1 LPGKTLKPVDSGERE
16 LNTPANQKKRCSGEE
31 TMIARTPRSAD
42 STSSRTRRL
51 SRRTLLGSM
60 LAAPFVARQAPAAE
74 MLNAY
79 SIWPENYAR
88 PMMEA
93 FEKASGIRVKF
104 IRFSSGEALARVTA
118 EKNNP
123 QIDVLF
129 GGPVETFT
137 AGQAQNI
144 FEPYVPPG
152 AAELPAR
159 FKDKSGAWTAIAD
172 DPLVF
177 MTNTKFLAQNN
188 LQPPA
193 SWDDLLNPAY
203 KNMLQMA
210 DARTSG
216 TAVTRIFSILQV
228 NNRDEDKAF
237 AYMKKLRQNV
247 QLYTK
252 SGGGGT
258 LPVGL
263 GQAGGGIF
271 FIVDAL
277 FTRQQGYD
285 VQISFPKEGIGSAA
299 ECIALIKG
307 AKNPEAGKKL
317 IDWATSPAMQSL
329 LAPNKIN
336 FIPAN
341 PKVETESGLA
351 EVLKSANI
359 IEIDDVWAG
368 ANRARIVQRWIA
380 EVLNAG

>member
-1 LPGKTLKPVDSGERE
+1 
-16 LNTPANQKKRCSGEE
+16 
-31 TMIARTPRSAD
+31 MITSATRRSAD
-42 STSSRTRRL
+42 SKSSRARGVT
-51 SRRTLLGSM
+51 RRTLLGSI
-60 LAAPFVARQAPAAE
+60 LAAPFVARQAHAAE

-93 FEKASGIRVKF
+93 FEKASGIRVKL

-137 AGQAQNI
+137 AGQTQNI

-152 AAELPAR
+152 AAELPPR
-159 FKDKSGAWTAIAD
+159 FKDKAGAWTAIAD

-177 MTNTKFLAQNN
+177 MTNTQFLKQNN
-188 LQPPA
+188 LQAPA
-193 SWDDLLNPAY
+193 SWDDLLHPAY

-228 NNRDEDKAF
+228 HNRNEDEAF

-317 IDWATSPAMQSL
+317 IDWATSPAMQSQ

-336 FIPAN
+336 FVPAN
-341 PKVETESGLA
+341 PKVETEPGLA
-351 EVLKSANI
+351 AILKGANI

-380 EVLNAG
+380 EVLNAT

>member
-1 LPGKTLKPVDSGERE
+1 
-16 LNTPANQKKRCSGEE
+16 
-31 TMIARTPRSAD
+31 
-42 STSSRTRRL
+42 
-51 SRRTLLGSM
+51 
-60 LAAPFVARQAPAAE
+60 
-74 MLNAY
+74 
-79 SIWPENYAR
+79 
-88 PMMEA
+88 
-93 FEKASGIRVKF
+93 
-104 IRFSSGEALARVTA
+104 
-118 EKNNP
+118 
-123 QIDVLF
+123 
-129 GGPVETFT
+129 
-137 AGQAQNI
+137 
-144 FEPYVPPG
+144 
-152 AAELPAR
+152 LPAR
-159 FKDKSGAWTAIAD
+159 FKDKAGAWTAIAD

-177 MTNTKFLAQNN
+177 MTNTQFLKQNN
-188 LQPPA
+188 LQAPA

-307 AKNPEAGKKL
+307 AKNPDAGKKL

-341 PKVETESGLA
+341 PKVETEPGLA
-351 EVLKSANI
+351 AVLKSANI
-359 IEIDDVWAG
+359 IEIDDAWAG

-380 EVLNAG
+380 EVLNAT

>member
-1 LPGKTLKPVDSGERE
+1 MNSTRAQESLR
-16 LNTPANQKKRCSGEE
+16 AQ
-31 TMIARTPRSAD
+31 RTRSATP
-42 STSSRTRRL
+42 SVGRRL
-51 SRRTLLGSM
+51 LLGSA
-60 LAAPFVARQAPAAE
+60 LASPFLSRAARAADT
-74 MLNAY
+74 LNDY

-88 PMMEA
+88 PMMKA
-93 FEKASGIRVKF
+93 FEKASGIHVNF
-104 IRFSSGEALARVTA
+104 VRFSSGEALARVIA
-118 EKNNP
+118 EKGNP

-137 AGQAQNI
+137 AGQGKGV
-144 FEPYVPPG
+144 FELYTPPS
-152 AAELPAR
+152 AADLPAR
-159 FKDKSGAWTAIAD
+159 FKDPKGNWTAIAD

-177 MTNTKFLAQNN
+177 MTNTQFLKQHN
-188 LQPPA
+188 LQAPT

-203 KNMLQMA
+203 KGMIQMA

-228 NNRDEDKAF
+228 HDRDEDAAF
-237 AYMKKLRQNV
+237 AYMKKLRKNV
-247 QLYTK
+247 QVYTK

-307 AKNPEAGKKL
+307 AKNPAAGKKL

-341 PKVETESGLA
+341 PKVAPDPTLVS
-351 EVLKSANI
+351 VLKGAKI
-359 IEIDDVWAG
+359 IEIDDTWAG
-368 ANRARIVQRWIA
+368 VNRQRIVERWVN
-380 EVLNAG
+380 EVLNAA

>member
-1 LPGKTLKPVDSGERE
+1 MQSTKF
-16 LNTPANQKKRCSGEE
+16 TPARAEFN
-31 TMIARTPRSAD
+31 
-42 STSSRTRRL
+42 L
-51 SRRTLLGSM
+51 SRRAMIGGLASLPLLVR
-60 LAAPFVARQAPAAE
+60 PARAAE
-74 MLNAY
+74 TLNAY

-93 FEKASGIRVKF
+93 FEKASGIHVNF
-104 IRFSSGEALARVTA
+104 VRFSSGEALARVIA

-137 AGQAQNI
+137 AGQRQGV
-144 FEPYVPPG
+144 FEPYSPPS

-159 FKDKSGAWTAIAD
+159 FKDPAGNWTAIAD

-177 MTNTKFLAQNN
+177 MTNSQFLKEHN
-188 LQPPA
+188 LQAPA

-203 KNMLQMA
+203 KNMIQMA

-216 TAVTRIFSILQV
+216 TAVTRIFSIMQV
-228 NNRDEDKAF
+228 HDRNEDAAF
-237 AYMKKLRQNV
+237 AYMRKLRQNV

-263 GQAGGGIF
+263 GQAGAGIF

-277 FTRQQGYD
+277 YTRQQGYD

-307 AKNPEAGKKL
+307 AKNPAAGKKL

-336 FIPAN
+336 FIPAH
-341 PKVETESGLA
+341 PKVATDPSLA
-351 EVLKSANI
+351 DVLKGAKI
-359 IEIDDVWAG
+359 IEIDDSWAG
-368 ANRARIVQRWIA
+368 ANRERIVKRWVA
-380 EVLNAG
+380 EVLNAS

>member
-1 LPGKTLKPVDSGERE
+1 LPGRALKTVDSGERD
-16 LNTPANQKKRCSGEE
+16 LNTPANEKKCSGEE
-31 TMIARTPRSAD
+31 TMIAKTPRSVD
-42 STSSRTRRL
+42 STSSRTRSL
-51 SRRTLLGSM
+51 SRRTVLGSM
-60 LAAPFVARQAPAAE
+60 LAAPFVARQASAAE

-144 FEPYVPPG
+144 FEPYIPPA

-159 FKDKSGAWTAIAD
+159 FKDKGGAWTAITD

-177 MTNTKFLAQNN
+177 MTNTQFLKQNN
-188 LQPPA
+188 LQAPA

-307 AKNPEAGKKL
+307 AKNPDAGKKL

-341 PKVETESGLA
+341 PKVETEPGLA
-351 EVLKSANI
+351 AILKNANI
-359 IEIDDVWAG
+359 IEIDDARAG

-380 EVLNAG
+380 EVLNAS

>member
-1 LPGKTLKPVDSGERE
+1 MRTAIAERSPSG
-16 LNTPANQKKRCSGEE
+16 A
-31 TMIARTPRSAD
+31 
-42 STSSRTRRL
+42 
-51 SRRTLLGSM
+51 RRTARLDRRTILGAALLS
-60 LAAPFVARQAPAAE
+60 PFVIRRARAAE
-74 MLNAY
+74 TLNAY

-93 FEKASGIRVKF
+93 FEKDTGIHVNF
-104 IRFSSGEALARVTA
+104 VRFSSGEALARAIA
-118 EKNNP
+118 EKDNP
-123 QIDVLF
+123 QVDVLF

-137 AGQAQNI
+137 AGQGKGV
-144 FEPYVPPG
+144 FEPYKSPS

-159 FKDKSGAWTAIAD
+159 FKDPDGNWTAIAD

-177 MTNTKFLAQNN
+177 MSNTQFLKEHN
-188 LQPPA
+188 LQAPA

-203 KNMLQMA
+203 KGMLQMA

-216 TAVTRIFSILQV
+216 TAVTRIFSIIQV
-228 NNRDEDKAF
+228 HDRNEDAAF

-247 QLYTK
+247 QVYTK

-258 LPVGL
+258 MPVGL
-263 GQAGGGIF
+263 GQAAAGIF

-307 AKNPEAGKKL
+307 AKNPAGGKKL
-317 IDWATSPAMQSL
+317 IDWATSPKMQSL

-341 PKVETESGLA
+341 PKVATDPSLA
-351 EVLKSANI
+351 DVLKGAKI
-359 IEIDDVWAG
+359 IEIDDKWAG
-368 ANRARIVQRWIA
+368 ANRERVVNRWVA
-380 EVLNAG
+380 EVLNAS

>member
-1 LPGKTLKPVDSGERE
+1 MD
-16 LNTPANQKKRCSGEE
+16 
-31 TMIARTPRSAD
+31 D
-42 STSSRTRRL
+42 STHTGRRKLAGRAMASL
-51 SRRTLLGSM
+51 SRRSFLTAAV
-60 LAAPFVARQAPAAE
+60 AAPFVLRKAHAADGI
-74 MLNAY
+74 NAY
-79 SIWPENYAR
+79 SIWPENYAK
-88 PMMEA
+88 PMMDA
-93 FEKASGIRVKF
+93 FTKASGIPVKF
-104 IRFSSGEALARVTA
+104 VRFSSGEALARVVA

-137 AGQAQNI
+137 AGQGQDV
-144 FEPYVPPG
+144 FEAYAPP
-152 AAELPAR
+152 AAADLPAR
-159 FKDKSGAWTAIAD
+159 FKDPNGMWTAIAD

-177 MTNTKFLAQNN
+177 MTNTAFLKKNN
-188 LQPPA
+188 LKAPA
-193 SWDDLLNPAY
+193 SWDDLLDPAY
-203 KNMLQMA
+203 KGMLQMA

-228 NNRDEDKAF
+228 HDRNEDEAF

-247 QLYTK
+247 QVYTK

-277 FTRQQGYD
+277 FTRQKGYD
-285 VQISFPKEGIGSAA
+285 VQISFPKEGIGGAA

-317 IDWATSPAMQSL
+317 IDWATSADMQSL

-341 PKVETESGLA
+341 PQVKTDPALA
-351 EVLKSANI
+351 EVLAAANI
-359 IEIDDVWAG
+359 IEIDDKWAG
-368 ANRARIVQRWIA
+368 ENRKRIVNKWVA

>member
-1 LPGKTLKPVDSGERE
+1 
-16 LNTPANQKKRCSGEE
+16 
-31 TMIARTPRSAD
+31 MSATGTRHFTH
-42 STSSRTRRL
+42 STSATSRGF
-51 SRRTLLGSM
+51 SRRAVLGSM
-60 LAAPFVARQAPAAE
+60 IAAPFVVRQAFAADT
-74 MLNAY
+74 LNAY

-93 FEKASGIRVKF
+93 FEKETGIHVKF

-137 AGQAQNI
+137 AGQTQGI
-144 FEPYVPPG
+144 FEPYTPPS
-152 AAELPAR
+152 AAGLPAR
-159 FKDKSGAWTAIAD
+159 FKDKGGAWTAIAD

-177 MTNTKFLAQNN
+177 MTNSQFLKQNN
-188 LQPPA
+188 LQAPT

-216 TAVTRIFSILQV
+216 TAVTRIFSVLQV
-228 NNRDEDKAF
+228 HNRNEDEAF

-307 AKNPEAGKKL
+307 ARNPDAGRKL
-317 IDWATSPAMQSL
+317 IDWATSPAMQSQ

-341 PKVETESGLA
+341 PKVETEAGLA
-351 EVLKSANI
+351 AILKNANI
-359 IEIDDVWAG
+359 IEIDDAWAG
-368 ANRARIVQRWIA
+368 ANRQRIVQRWVA
-380 EVLNAG
+380 EVLNAT

>member
-1 LPGKTLKPVDSGERE
+1 MI
-16 LNTPANQKKRCSGEE
+16 AIKKRRFANSE
-31 TMIARTPRSAD
+31 
-42 STSSRTRRL
+42 SSSSPGV
-51 SRRTLLGSM
+51 SRRALLGSM
-60 LAAPFVARQAPAAE
+60 LAAPFIARPAFADDT
-74 MLNAY
+74 LNAY

-93 FEKASGIRVKF
+93 FEKASGIHVKF

-118 EKNNP
+118 EKSNP
-123 QIDVLF
+123 QVDVLF

-137 AGQAQNI
+137 AGQTQGI
-144 FEPYVPPG
+144 FEPYTPP
-152 AAELPAR
+152 AAADLPAR
-159 FKDKSGAWTAIAD
+159 FKDKGGAWTAIAD

-177 MTNTKFLAQNN
+177 MTNTQFLKQNN
-188 LQPPA
+188 LQAPA

-228 NNRDEDKAF
+228 HNRNEDEAF

-307 AKNPEAGKKL
+307 ARNPEAGKKL

-341 PKVETESGLA
+341 PKVETEAGLA
-351 EVLKSANI
+351 AILKAANI
-359 IEIDDVWAG
+359 IEIDDTWAG
-368 ANRARIVQRWIA
+368 ANRQRIVQRWVA
-380 EVLNAG
+380 EVLNAT

>member
-1 LPGKTLKPVDSGERE
+1 MPLGARPTGTEARANKSGF
-16 LNTPANQKKRCSGEE
+16 
-31 TMIARTPRSAD
+31 
-42 STSSRTRRL
+42 TRRVFVASAL
-51 SRRTLLGSM
+51 S
-60 LAAPFVARQAPAAE
+60 APFVTGRARAAGS
-74 MLNAY
+74 LNAY

-93 FEKASGIRVKF
+93 FEKASGISVKF
-104 IRFSSGEALARVTA
+104 VRFSSGEALARVTA

-137 AGQAQNI
+137 AGQTKGV
-144 FEPYVPPG
+144 FEPYKSPSW
-152 AAELPAR
+152 ADLPAR
-159 FKDKSGAWTAIAD
+159 FKDKDGQWTAIAD

-177 MTNTKFLAQNN
+177 MTNTAFLKQHN

-203 KNMLQMA
+203 KGMLQMA

-216 TAVTRIFSILQV
+216 TAITRIFSVLQV
-228 NNRDEDKAF
+228 HNRNEDEAF
-237 AYMKKLRQNV
+237 AYLKKLRQNV
-247 QLYTK
+247 QVYTK

-263 GQAGGGIF
+263 GQAAGGIF

-307 AKNPEAGKKL
+307 AKNPDTGKKL

-341 PKVETESGLA
+341 PKVETEAGLA
-351 EVLKSANI
+351 AILKGANI
-359 IEIDDVWAG
+359 IEIDDAWAG
-368 ANRARIVQRWIA
+368 ANRQRIVQRWVA
-380 EVLNAG
+380 EVLNAT

>member
-1 LPGKTLKPVDSGERE
+1 
-16 LNTPANQKKRCSGEE
+16 
-31 TMIARTPRSAD
+31 MIASRTRRSAD
-42 STSSRTRRL
+42 STSSCVRGL

-60 LAAPFVARQAPAAE
+60 LATPFVARQAYAAE

-93 FEKASGIRVKF
+93 FEKSSGIRVKF

-144 FEPYVPPG
+144 FEPYIPPG

-159 FKDKSGAWTAIAD
+159 FKDKAGAWTAIAD

-177 MTNTKFLAQNN
+177 MTNTQFLKQNN
-188 LQPPA
+188 LQAPA

-228 NNRDEDKAF
+228 HNRNEDAAF

-336 FIPAN
+336 FVPAN
-341 PKVETESGLA
+341 PKVETEPGLA
-351 EVLKSANI
+351 AVLKNANI

-368 ANRARIVQRWIA
+368 ANRQRIVQRWIA
-380 EVLNAG
+380 EVLNAT